1 MSLEIIGYLCALI
14 VGLSMGML
22 GAGGAILTIPIMVY
36 LFQVEPVLATVYSL
50 FIVGFTA
57 FTGSIN
63 YVRQKL
69 INLSSSLLFAVPSVI
84 IMFLMRKLVVP
95 AIPAEF
101 DIAGIHILK
110 GTFILGFF
118 SVVLLFSSATMIL
131 GGVKK
136 EAQKKELNNKE
147 KVTLILSGV
156 GTGIITGMIG
166 AGGGFIIIP
175 ALVLLAK
182 MPMKEAVGTSLI
194 IITINSLTGFAGDL
208 TGNYDINWFLMI
220 SFLVVSIV
228 GILIGSALVKKVA
241 AAKLKKAFGWFI
253 LAMGVYIFI
262 KEIFLK

>member
-1 MSLEIIGYLCALI
+1 MSLEITGYCCALV
-14 VGLSMGML
+14 VGISMGML

-36 LFQVEPVLATVYSL
+36 LFNVEPVLATVYSL
-50 FIVGFTA
+50 FVVGSTA
-57 FTGSIN
+57 FAGSIN
-63 YVRQKL
+63 YIRQGL
-69 INLSSSLLFAVPSVI
+69 INIKSSLLFAIPAVI
-84 IMFLMRKLVVP
+84 IMFIMRKLVVP

-118 SVVLLFSSATMIL
+118 SIVLLFSSMSMIF
-131 GGVKK
+131 GGVKTEK
-136 EAQKKELNNKE
+136 ENNILNSKERLI
-147 KVTLILSGV
+147 LILSGA

-175 ALVLLAK
+175 SLVLLAR

-208 TGNYDINWFLMI
+208 TGNYEIDWALILI
-220 SFLVVSIV
+220 FLVISII
-228 GILIGSALVKKVA
+228 GIIIGSMLVKKVPSV
-241 AAKLKKAFGWFI
+241 KLKVAFGWFI
-253 LAMGVYIFI
+253 LAMGIYIFI